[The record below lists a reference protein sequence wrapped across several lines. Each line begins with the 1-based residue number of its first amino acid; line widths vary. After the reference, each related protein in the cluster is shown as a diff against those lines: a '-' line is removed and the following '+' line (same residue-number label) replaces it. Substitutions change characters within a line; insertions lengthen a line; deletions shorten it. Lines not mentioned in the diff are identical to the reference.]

1 MNYFEKVY
9 SLVQKIPKGKVSTYG
24 NIARALGNPR
34 MSRQVGWALHANP
47 SNTTTPCHRVVN
59 QRGELSSAFA
69 FGGKNMQKSL
79 LEREGVE
86 VNEHSVDLDE
96 YFFDLTK

>member
-9 SLVQKIPKGKVSTYG
+9 ALVQKIPKGKVSTYG

-47 SNTTTPCHRVVN
+47 SNAITPCHRVVN
-59 QRGELSSAFA
+59 QKGELSSAFA
-69 FGGKNMQKSL
+69 FGGKNMQREL
-79 LEREGVE
+79 LERENVE
-86 VNEHSVDLDE
+86 VNNNVVDLSQ
-96 YFFDLTK
+96 YFYDLTK

>member
-1 MNYFEKVY
+1 MNYFDKVY
-9 SLVQKIPKGKVSTYG
+9 SLVQKIPKGKVTTYG

-47 SNTTTPCHRVVN
+47 SNSVTPCHRVVN
-59 QRGELSSAFA
+59 QKGELSSAFA
-69 FGGKNMQKSL
+69 FGGKNMQQEL

-86 VNEHSVDLDE
+86 VCHGSVDLNL
-96 YFFDLTK
+96 YFYDLTK